1 MSKEKKA
8 QTIDRLQETFSKC
21 SVGILTNY
29 RGLLTSEITVLR
41 RKLRELGIEYRVVK
55 NTLARFAV
63 ERAGRDDLVGFFEG
77 PVAIAFSYG
86 DNTPTITI
94 DKKYLTVLRAE
105 PEKKFGLSEA
115 QRMQIFREIV
125 QAEDD
130 ATNAAM
136 SKYPNDVVRQID
148 YEGQQVEANKENLR
162 KKYRLSKQE
171 FDEIGIEGIKKK
183 WPMP

>member
-29 RGLLTSEITVLR
+29 RGLSTSEITVLR

-77 PVAIAFSYG
+77 PVAIAFGYG
-86 DNTPTITI
+86 DMTEPARALADYINTSKVSLSIKGGFLG
-94 DKKYLTVLRAE
+94 DRLLTVEDVLTLSTLPSKEILIAKVLGGMQS
-105 PEKKFGLSEA
+105 PITALVNCLTAPISGIIGGL
-115 QRMQIFREIV
+115 
-125 QAEDD
+125 QARI
-130 ATNAAM
+130 
-136 SKYPNDVVRQID
+136 KQL
-148 YEGQQVEANKENLR
+148 EGE
-162 KKYRLSKQE
+162 
-171 FDEIGIEGIKKK
+171 
-183 WPMP
+183 